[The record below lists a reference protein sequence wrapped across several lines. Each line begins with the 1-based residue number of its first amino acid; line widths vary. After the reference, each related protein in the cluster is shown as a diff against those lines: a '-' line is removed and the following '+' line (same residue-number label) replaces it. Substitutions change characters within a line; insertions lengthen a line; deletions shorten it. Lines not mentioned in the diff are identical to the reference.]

1 MLPTF
6 DNEFGPILPG
16 KFDFTLLFEL
26 VMLGMVPAG
35 IVILLMPFYLG
46 RMLLA
51 THKVRPGP
59 LLWFK
64 LTAGTAL
71 IAVQLASIISWQKA
85 GLYRSGVSLAAS
97 VMSFIASLCVVGLLY
112 ISHTFSL
119 HQSSFLSVYL
129 SATMLFD
136 MAMTRSYF
144 LRGSLDFLGAL
155 QATIAVLKFTLVV
168 IEEIPKHHLFHSS
181 SFRLGPAER
190 GGFWGRALLLWV
202 TPILRL
208 GFVKDLS
215 VDELPHIGDQY
226 DSEPLFNK
234 FVPNWN
240 EVDRSTKLPLARA
253 CFRTLRWQFLIP
265 ILPRLCFIGCSFS
278 RPFFMERVID
288 AVSTNSASSA
298 VTNGL
303 IGASVLI
310 FGGLMR
316 LTIDQLENSAAVTL
330 MTTDM
335 AGVQE
340 GLGYMHSTWASLVE
354 LGLGIYAL
362 YTFVGYACFLI
373 FIPSSIAAMGTY
385 MVTKKMAS
393 ARTAW
398 NTKVETRVAA
408 TSNFLAQLKSIKAMG
423 LTDAIST
430 YLQEKRLD
438 EIETSMIE
446 RNCRIMIYGIYG
458 FGAAMTPVAVLAG
471 ARFWTRASR
480 PMTVSE
486 TFAAYAAIFIAALP
500 LNSLLGH
507 LPYYASGYACF
518 LRVQKFLTL
527 PERRDQRES
536 PERVENKAE
545 KTEKNET
552 VHGRPSKYAVTMNNV
567 SVNSDFSG
575 PILKDVTL
583 RVPTGSL
590 AMMHGLVSSGKSA
603 FLKTIMGELSVNT
616 GTLEVASKI
625 IAYTSQTPWIR
636 NATIKENIIGPYPFA
651 EELYNEVVYAC
662 ALDKD
667 IADLPDGDSSMA
679 GSNGCNLSGG
689 QKQRLGLAR
698 SLFAQTSIVLLDNVL
713 SALDA
718 DTAELVFKRVCG
730 RNGLL
735 RRWNCTAI
743 ITTNQP
749 KLLEEADI
757 VFEISH
763 QGRVRQKEM
772 NSRNNSARGVATNV
786 REETPGPEMDVPAT
800 CEEFEPP
807 SVDLGGQVPETNK
820 PDQKRRHGDL
830 SLYGYYFRTAHCL
843 LFVTWFTVA
852 AIAAV
857 MERMPQIFMRIW
869 LSTDAANDWYFA
881 GFAALSL
888 VETVVTCASGA
899 QFLKQIVPK
908 SSVELHSRLLQT
920 VLDSTLSY
928 LSHTDAGS
936 LLNRF
941 SQDISLIS
949 QQMPLMLM
957 TTVSMFFNVLVDMGI
972 IASGAKLTPPI
983 IVFLV
988 AILYGIQYFYLR
1000 TSRQLRYL
1008 ELETTSPLV
1017 THFAET
1023 STGMAHIRGLGW
1035 QRSFDKELITRLNHS
1050 QRPFYYLLCIQQWLT
1065 LVLDLMAFI
1074 TAVTL
1079 VSVTTVFPESSS
1091 DSAIGLALLNLIS
1104 FSTTASYC
1112 LQMWVQ
1118 LETSLGGLA
1127 RIQSFCK
1134 ETPVEQDREDM
1145 PALPDNWPS
1154 SGKIDFNCVTA
1165 KYTGLQG
1172 EAYNA
1177 LKNTTVSIQHGQRVS
1192 ISGRTGSGKTSMM
1205 LALLNLIEFSGS
1217 INIDGLSIKMIPRHV
1232 LRANITTMTQ
1242 EGVELKGTI
1251 RMNTFPFALSPP
1263 TDAEIIAT
1271 LERVGLWVHVRRQG
1285 GLESDM
1291 SKSHFSHGQKQ
1302 LLFLARAILHQQV
1315 KQTKIILVDE
1325 ATSSLDSTTDE
1336 NMRQLMAEAFADCTV
1351 ITIAHQRDYAAEM
1364 DLAVELDSGNL
1375 VRVLRRSLR
1384 TGAMAEHAGGGAH
1397 ILTLYKLLAAQD
1409 KAMDGAW
1416 CTHHP
1421 SPTTQAWQV
1430 KGTRIGAWFGPHV
1443 VSLGAGGMCIFFES
1457 CL

>member
-1 MLPTF
+1 MLPTI
-6 DNEFGPILPG
+6 DNEFGPVLPG

-46 RMLLA
+46 KMLIA
-51 THKVRPGP
+51 TNKVRPGP
-59 LLWFK
+59 LLWLK

-97 VMSFIASLCVVGLLY
+97 GMSFIASLCVVGLLY

-119 HQSSFLSVYL
+119 HQSSFLSIYL

-136 MAMTRSYF
+136 IAMTRSYF
-144 LRGSLDFLGAL
+144 LRGSLDSLGAL
-155 QATIAVLKFTLVV
+155 QATIAVLKLTLAV

-181 SFRLGPAER
+181 TFRLGPAER

-202 TPILRL
+202 NPILHL
-208 GFVKDLS
+208 GFVKDFS
-215 VDELPHIGDQY
+215 VDELPHIGDRY
-226 DSEPLFNK
+226 DSESLFDK

-240 EVDRSTKLPLARA
+240 AVDRSTKLPLARA

-310 FGGLMR
+310 FGGLMVSRSIFERLELQAITCARGILVFAIYNKLQR

-335 AGVQE
+335 AGFQE
-340 GLGYMHSTWASLVE
+340 GLGLMHSTWASLVE

-385 MVTKKMAS
+385 IVTKKMAS

-398 NTKVETRVAA
+398 NAKVENRVAA

-430 YLQEKRLD
+430 CLQEKRLD

-471 ARFWTRASR
+471 ARFWTRASN

-518 LRVQKFLTL
+518 LRIQRFLTL

-536 PERVENKAE
+536 PERGEYEAE
-545 KTEKNET
+545 KSEKNET
-552 VHGRPSKYAVTMNNV
+552 VHDRPGKYAVTMNNV

-583 RVPTGSL
+583 RIPTGSL

-616 GTLEVASKI
+616 GTIEVASKA

-636 NATIKENIIGPYPFA
+636 NATIKDNIIGPYPFA
-651 EELYNEVVYAC
+651 EELYNEVVFAC

-698 SLFAQTSIVLLDNVL
+698 SLFARTSIVLLDNIL

-735 RRWNCTAI
+735 RRWNSTVI
-743 ITTNQP
+743 MTTNQP

-763 QGRVRQKEM
+763 QGRVRQKKL
-772 NSRNNSARGVATNV
+772 NSRTDSARGVATNV
-786 REETPGPEMDVPAT
+786 REETPGPEIDVPAT
-800 CEEFEPP
+800 SEEFEPP
-807 SVDLGGQVPETNK
+807 SVNLGGQVPETNK
-820 PDQKRRHGDL
+820 LDQDRRHGDL
-830 SLYGYYFRTAHCL
+830 ALYGYYFRTTHCL

-888 VETVVTCASGA
+888 VETMVTCASGA

-920 VLDSTLSY
+920 VLDTTLSY

-983 IVFLV
+983 IIFLI

-1017 THFAET
+1017 THFTET

-1035 QRSFDKELITRLNHS
+1035 QQLFDKELTTRLNHS

-1065 LVLDLMAFI
+1065 LVLDFMAFI

-1079 VSVTTVFPESSS
+1079 VSVTTVFPQSSS
-1091 DSAIGLALLNLIS
+1091 DSAIGLAMLNLIS

-1112 LQMWVQ
+1112 LHMWVQ

-1134 ETPVEQDREDM
+1134 ETPVEQDRVDM

-1165 KYTGLQG
+1165 KYTLPQG

-1177 LKNTTVSIQHGQRVS
+1177 LRNTTVSIQHGQRVS

-1217 INIDGLSIKMIPRHV
+1217 INIDGLSIKMISRHV
-1232 LRANITTMTQ
+1232 LRSSITTMTQ

-1251 RMNTFPFALSPP
+1251 RMNTFPFALTPP

-1271 LERVGLWVHVRRQG
+1271 LERVGLWVHIQRQG

-1336 NMRQLMAEAFADCTV
+1336 NMRRLMAEAFTDCTV

-1364 DLAVELDSGNL
+1364 DLAIELDSGNL
-1375 VRVLRRSLR
+1375 VRVLRRSSR
-1384 TGAMAEHAGGGAH
+1384 TGAWVNS
-1397 ILTLYKLLAAQD
+1397 Y
-1409 KAMDGAW
+1409 
-1416 CTHHP
+1416 
-1421 SPTTQAWQV
+1421 
-1430 KGTRIGAWFGPHV
+1430 
-1443 VSLGAGGMCIFFES
+1443 
-1457 CL
+1457 

>member
-46 RMLLA
+46 RMRLA

-71 IAVQLASIISWQKA
+71 IAVQLASIISWQQA
-85 GLYRSGVSLAAS
+85 GLYRSV
-97 VMSFIASLCVVGLLY
+97 
-112 ISHTFSL
+112 
-119 HQSSFLSVYL
+119 
-129 SATMLFD
+129 
-136 MAMTRSYF
+136 
-144 LRGSLDFLGAL
+144 
-155 QATIAVLKFTLVV
+155 
-168 IEEIPKHHLFHSS
+168 HSS

-226 DSEPLFNK
+226 DSEPLFDK

-240 EVDRSTKLPLARA
+240 E
-253 CFRTLRWQFLIP
+253 
-265 ILPRLCFIGCSFS
+265 
-278 RPFFMERVID
+278 
-288 AVSTNSASSA
+288 

-310 FGGLMR
+310 FGGLMVSRSIFERLELQAITCARGILVFAIYNKLQR

-340 GLGYMHSTWASLVE
+340 V
-354 LGLGIYAL
+354 
-362 YTFVGYACFLI
+362 
-373 FIPSSIAAMGTY
+373 AAMGTY

-446 RNCRIMIYGIYG
+446 HG

-471 ARFWTRASR
+471 ARFWTRASN

-536 PERVENKAE
+536 PERVENEAE

-651 EELYNEVVYAC
+651 EELYNEVVFAC

-698 SLFAQTSIVLLDNVL
+698 SLFARTSIVLLDNVL

-735 RRWNCTAI
+735 
-743 ITTNQP
+743 P

-857 MERMPQIFMRIW
+857 MERMPQ
-869 LSTDAANDWYFA
+869 
-881 GFAALSL
+881 
-888 VETVVTCASGA
+888 
-899 QFLKQIVPK
+899 
-908 SSVELHSRLLQT
+908 
-920 VLDSTLSY
+920 
-928 LSHTDAGS
+928 
-936 LLNRF
+936 
-941 SQDISLIS
+941 
-949 QQMPLMLM
+949 
-957 TTVSMFFNVLVDMGI
+957 
-972 IASGAKLTPPI
+972 
-983 IVFLV
+983 
-988 AILYGIQYFYLR
+988 
-1000 TSRQLRYL
+1000 
-1008 ELETTSPLV
+1008 
-1017 THFAET
+1017 
-1023 STGMAHIRGLGW
+1023 
-1035 QRSFDKELITRLNHS
+1035 
-1050 QRPFYYLLCIQQWLT
+1050 
-1065 LVLDLMAFI
+1065 
-1074 TAVTL
+1074 
-1079 VSVTTVFPESSS
+1079 
-1091 DSAIGLALLNLIS
+1091 
-1104 FSTTASYC
+1104 
-1112 LQMWVQ
+1112 
-1118 LETSLGGLA
+1118 TSLGGLA

-1384 TGAMAEHAGGGAH
+1384 TGAWVNS
-1397 ILTLYKLLAAQD
+1397 Y
-1409 KAMDGAW
+1409 
-1416 CTHHP
+1416 
-1421 SPTTQAWQV
+1421 
-1430 KGTRIGAWFGPHV
+1430 
-1443 VSLGAGGMCIFFES
+1443 
-1457 CL
+1457 